1 MNGNAVFSV
10 QVTEFVIRDNRI
22 HRPESD
28 LGHLIAEG
36 GRVQDHIC
44 NYIYIIYSLASR
56 KYEFY
61 NQAW

>member
-1 MNGNAVFSV
+1 MNGNAVFSI

-44 NYIYIIYSLASR
+44 NYIYHL
-56 KYEFY
+56 
-61 NQAW
+61 